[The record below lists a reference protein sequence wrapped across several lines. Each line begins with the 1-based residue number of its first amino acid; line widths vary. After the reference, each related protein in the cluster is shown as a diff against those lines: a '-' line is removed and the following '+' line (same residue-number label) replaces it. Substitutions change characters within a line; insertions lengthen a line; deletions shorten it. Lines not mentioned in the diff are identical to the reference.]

1 MNKYIYIGVSVALF
15 FVHGTCFAQAPH
27 GLGGFVLG
35 GNIAECNEILK
46 METALSI
53 RYMEYIR
60 EVEIK
65 PMKGFKSGL
74 IGYGVCDKPG
84 QIVRIKLK
92 YADSTKKFF
101 EQLLEHFKTRFGE
114 PDEWR
119 GDPFHVVIAWK
130 WSFVDKENN
139 KISMMLQH
147 NTMDAEEKMG
157 NAVKLTMMN
166 LMEKERLCFQKKRPE
181 FQTMRGEGHRKMD
194 TKDVVDWDRFI
205 PR

>member
-1 MNKYIYIGVSVALF
+1 MTKYLYLGVSVALF
-15 FVHGTCFAQAPH
+15 FVHGICFAQAPH
-27 GLGGFVLG
+27 GVGSFVLG
-35 GNIAECNEILK
+35 SNITEYDEILK
-46 METALSI
+46 METALPI
-53 RYMEYIR
+53 RYMEYMR

-74 IGYGVCDKPG
+74 IGYGVCDRPG

-92 YADSTKKFF
+92 YDDSTKKFY
-101 EQLLEHFKTRFGE
+101 ERLLEHFKNRFGE

-139 KISMMLQH
+139 KISLMLQH

-166 LMEKERLCFQKKRPE
+166 LMEKERL
-181 FQTMRGEGHRKMD
+181 
-194 TKDVVDWDRFI
+194 
-205 PR
+205 